1 VILATIATV
10 IASQAMISGVFS
22 LTQQAIRLGYLP
34 RLQVVHTSDEHAG
47 QIYVPGINWLMLIG
61 CLITVAIF
69 RTSTG
74 LAGAYGI
81 AVTAQMVITTILFA
95 LVARR
100 LWRWKRRL
108 LLPIVGAALTVDLLF
123 FASNAVKIL
132 SGGWFTLLVAVG
144 VFAVLS
150 TWLQGSYLL
159 GKRIADESTS
169 IHEFLGQIWAQD
181 IPRVR
186 GTAVFLTTNY
196 NTPHAL
202 AFFVEHAHVLH
213 ERVVLLSIMPVNAP
227 TVSAHRSV
235 QVEWLP
241 DGLWKVTARC
251 GFMETP
257 HIPRILERAR
267 EQGFDYDPST
277 TTFFSRRVEVV
288 PTGTTKMS
296 RWRKL
301 LYAAL
306 SRNAAD
312 ATRSFSLPPERVVD
326 FGSQIAL

>member
-1 VILATIATV
+1 MAFLEIKD
-10 IASQAMISGVFS
+10 VF
-22 LTQQAIRLGYLP
+22 
-34 RLQVVHTSDEHAG
+34 
-47 QIYVPGINWLMLIG
+47 
-61 CLITVAIF
+61 
-69 RTSTG
+69 
-74 LAGAYGI
+74 
-81 AVTAQMVITTILFA
+81 
-95 LVARR
+95 
-100 LWRWKRRL
+100 K
-108 LLPIVGAALTVDLLF
+108 
-123 FASNAVKIL
+123 
-132 SGGWFTLLVAVG
+132 
-144 VFAVLS
+144 
-150 TWLQGSYLL
+150 SYFLL

-169 IHEFLGQIWAQD
+169 IHDFLGQIWAQD
-181 IPRVR
+181 VPRVP
-186 GTAVFLTTNY
+186 GTAVFLATNY
-196 NTPHAL
+196 NAPHAL

-213 ERVVLLSIMPVNAP
+213 ERVVLLSILPVNVP
-227 TVSAHRSV
+227 IVNPQRSV
-235 QVEWLP
+235 HVEWLP

-267 EQGFDYDPST
+267 GRGFDYDPES

-288 PTGTTKMS
+288 PTGTSKMM